1 MIYFIIGA
9 IIALTLMTPLG
20 SELMRGY
27 NSFMNYL
34 YLRQAKGDSLEALK
48 MHRETEEKVDDVF
61 DDKVGK
67 HGAGRVLGVGLTN
80 RICELLF
87 SKDFRT
93 WWGVVFLKEKVVRK

>member
-9 IIALTLMTPLG
+9 IIALVLMSPLG

-27 NSFMNYL
+27 DSFMNYL

-48 MHRETEEKVDDVF
+48 NHRETKERVDDLF

-67 HGAGRVLGVGLTN
+67 HGAGRVLGVGLLVV
-80 RICELLF
+80 LLLWPVYVIIYLL
-87 SKDFRT
+87 S
-93 WWGVVFLKEKVVRK
+93 LKWHA